1 MGKESE
7 AKDTGRW
14 KNSVKAGLAASGFIT
29 AIIVVIAVCF
39 VFGIDMATVGI
50 VLAIAILVLA
60 GIPLAIFAIR
70 GTVRENADIRDEN
83 ATCQPIMKRYWS
95 GRNTKRLVSDYEE
108 WTKGEH
114 SSYSRV
120 HFAGEVIGEL
130 QDAKQYEEAL
140 RLLDDLE
147 KIDMKPRERYD
158 YETYRDQA
166 RPQLLEGIEKEKK
179 RAEERA
185 RNKNL
190 K

>member
-95 GRNTKRLVSDYEE
+95 SRNTKRLVSDYEE

-130 QDAKQYEEAL
+130 QDAKQYEEAR
-140 RLLDDLE
+140 RLLDVLE

-158 YETYRDQA
+158 YETYRDRA

>member
-70 GTVRENADIRDEN
+70 GDRKSV
-83 ATCQPIMKRYWS
+83 
-95 GRNTKRLVSDYEE
+95 V
-108 WTKGEH
+108 
-114 SSYSRV
+114 
-120 HFAGEVIGEL
+120 
-130 QDAKQYEEAL
+130 
-140 RLLDDLE
+140 
-147 KIDMKPRERYD
+147 
-158 YETYRDQA
+158 
-166 RPQLLEGIEKEKK
+166 
-179 RAEERA
+179 
-185 RNKNL
+185 
-190 K
+190 